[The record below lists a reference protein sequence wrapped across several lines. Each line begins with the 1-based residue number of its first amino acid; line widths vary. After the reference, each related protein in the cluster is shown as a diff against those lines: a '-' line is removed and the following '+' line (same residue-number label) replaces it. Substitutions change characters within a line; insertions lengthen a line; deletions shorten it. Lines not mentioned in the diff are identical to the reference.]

1 MRKSPFVVLLAL
13 SGCATILTTEQAEAE
28 IHKFNG
34 RPVSALIL
42 RMGNQFQEAP
52 NGRRYTWQYTNVVG
66 YVRGFCTLE
75 AVVDEARIIRGISMD
90 GNRGGCYGV
99 AKRAGDLE

>member
-1 MRKSPFVVLLAL
+1 MKKSPVVVLLAL

-28 IHKFNG
+28 IQKVKG
-34 RPVSALIL
+34 RPVSALIF
-42 RMGNQFQEAP
+42 RMGNQFQESP

-75 AVVDEARIIRGISMD
+75 VVVDEAKVIRSISMD

-99 AKRAGDLE
+99 AKRVGDLD